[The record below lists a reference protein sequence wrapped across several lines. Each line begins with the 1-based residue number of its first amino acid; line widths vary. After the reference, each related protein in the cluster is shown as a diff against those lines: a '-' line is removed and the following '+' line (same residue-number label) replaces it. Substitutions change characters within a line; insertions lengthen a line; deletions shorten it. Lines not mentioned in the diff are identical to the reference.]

1 MERFKVTM
9 TRTYVTELHYNANNR
24 VHAEDLC
31 KSDDSRFAAEL
42 EQCNVVSEEY
52 ESEHCPKKPTSAACW
67 VLVKGA
73 FGEPLNVQDV
83 LTLVEPFLSMKDA
96 QDFVR
101 HSDDYSLN
109 YSITESVDVLRDYC
123 DEYMMDWT
131 KFIHIK
137 TY

>member
-9 TRTYVTELHYNANNR
+9 TRTYVTELYYNANNR

-31 KSDDSRFAAEL
+31 KSDEYRFAAEL

-52 ESEHCPKKPTSAACW
+52 ESEHCPKNPTNAACW
-67 VLVKGA
+67 VLLKGKGDA
-73 FGEPLNVQDV
+73 R
-83 LTLVEPFLSMKDA
+83 VEPFKNKKDA
-96 QDFVR
+96 LDFVR
-101 HSDDYSLN
+101 YSDDYSLE